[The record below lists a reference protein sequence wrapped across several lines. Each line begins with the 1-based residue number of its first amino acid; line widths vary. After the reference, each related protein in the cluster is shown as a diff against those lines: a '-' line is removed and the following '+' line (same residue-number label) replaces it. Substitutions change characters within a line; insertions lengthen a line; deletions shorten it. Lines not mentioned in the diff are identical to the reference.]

1 MTTSTTPAGTQPPA
15 GFVLFDVMQSFVSSF
30 AVIAAA
36 ELGIADVLAGGPRT
50 ADELAEAIDAHA
62 PSVERL
68 LRVLT
73 PAGVVAEVEPGR
85 FGLTPMGASLQNG
98 GAGAVGAG
106 LQLLTRFVLR
116 TLTETPYSIR
126 TGKPA
131 FERMFG
137 APLYDFLEAHPED
150 DAVFGH
156 TMRVLGAVAGPIT
169 EAYDFSG
176 VRTLVDVG
184 GGQGWRMIEVLQ
196 AHPHIRGIILDRPKV
211 VEQARRTLAEAGVGE
226 RCDVVGGSF
235 FDSVPPGG
243 DCYLLSGVIANWDDA
258 AARTILHNT
267 REAMPAGARLLLF
280 EPVLPAGPEPHIA
293 KVLDLLMLVLLGGQ
307 ARTES
312 HLAELF
318 RGAGLRLVRVLSTPS
333 PFAVVE
339 ASPA

>member
-1 MTTSTTPAGTQPPA
+1 MTTSTTSADVQPPA

-36 ELGIADVLAGGPRT
+36 ELGIADALAGGPRT

-62 PSVERL
+62 PSVGRL

-73 PAGVVAEVEPGR
+73 PAGVVAEVEGGR
-85 FGLTPMGASLQNG
+85 FGLTPMGASLQTG
-98 GAGAVGAG
+98 GAAAVGAA
-106 LQLLTRFVLR
+106 LQLLTRFL
-116 TLTETPYSIR
+116 LPAFTETPYCIR

-131 FERMFG
+131 FERVFG
-137 APLYDFLEAHPED
+137 EPLYEYLESHPED
-150 DAVFGH
+150 DALFGQ

-169 EAYDFSG
+169 DAYDFSG

-184 GGQGWRMIEVLQ
+184 GGQGWRMIDVLKARPQ
-196 AHPHIRGIILDRPKV
+196 TRGIIFDRPNV

-258 AARTILHNT
+258 AARTILRNT
-267 REAMPAGARLLLF
+267 REAMPADARLLLF
-280 EPVLPAGPEPHIA
+280 EPVLPAGPEPHIT

-312 HLAELF
+312 ELADLL
-318 RGAGLRLVRVLSTPS
+318 GAAGLRLVRVLPTQS
-333 PFAVVE
+333 PFAIVE
-339 ASPA
+339 AIPA